1 MRNVYWLAQT
11 VIERH
16 IKVRGEATPYDP
28 VYVEYFEKRRCFA
41 WRTYPVGKTRAF
53 GTGKDKIATQ
63 HAIEHKPDCR
73 ITSAEAD
80 LRKA

>member
-1 MRNVYWLAQT
+1 MRKAYPMAQT

-16 IKVRGEATPYDP
+16 IKVRGQATPYDP
-28 VYVEYFEKRRCFA
+28 NYVEYFEKRRCFA

-53 GTGKDKIATQ
+53 AAGRDKMATQ
-63 HAIEHKPDCR
+63 DAATTKSDCR
-73 ITSAEAD
+73 IASAEVD

>member
-1 MRNVYWLAQT
+1 MRKVCQMAQI

-16 IKVRGEATPYDP
+16 IKVRGKANPYDP

-41 WRTYPVGKTRAF
+41 WRTYPVGKARAF
-53 GTGKDKIATQ
+53 EAGKDRIATQ
-63 HAIEHKPDCR
+63 SISENKPDCR